1 MANLDLAENYKHRQ
15 NNLREIRRAQYSPI
29 APIEITYSLTKVVA
43 KNPIMLLLTEIIS
56 CLTETPIEWIKNKA
70 GLPAHDPVVA

>member
-1 MANLDLAENYKHRQ
+1 MANLDLTENYKHRQ
-15 NNLREIRRAQYSPI
+15 NNLREIRRAQYS
-29 APIEITYSLTKVVA
+29 PIEITYSLTKVVA